1 MVDFRY
7 HLVSLVSVFM
17 ALAVGI
23 VLGAGPLKAPI
34 GDSLQ
39 SQVDSLRTDRDK
51 LRQEGEAKDAHLK
64 DDSDFIIAAAPR
76 LLKGSLKGK
85 TIALVRTQ
93 GVDSKLVDALENRLG
108 EAGAKVVQAMTL
120 TDKTL
125 DEQAATDLTEQ
136 LHTIDS
142 TLPDDA
148 AQAVPLAM
156 AKAVGFGSGSAKS
169 LDAEKAAGLQ
179 KALGDSGIIRAG
191 DTVKANGALVV
202 LPQQDATGPDGD
214 SAALDMGDGADL
226 SVDVAGLLP
235 SAAAAPERG
244 DQDGQLATLRSRAQ
258 QLTTVD
264 SLEQATGPV
273 IATLAL
279 ADLLGGGRAGA
290 YGFGAQASRLAPGFS
305 R

>member
-51 LRQEGEAKDAHLK
+51 LRQDGEVKDTHLK
-64 DDSDFIIAAAPR
+64 DDSDFIIASAPR
-76 LLKGSLKGK
+76 LLKGTLKGK

-125 DEQAATDLTEQ
+125 DEQAATDLTGQ
-136 LHTIDS
+136 LHTLDS
-142 TLPDDA
+142 SLPDDA
-148 AQAVPLAM
+148 AQAVPQAM
-156 AKAVGFGSGSAKS
+156 ARAVGFGSGSAKS
-169 LDAEKAAGLQ
+169 VDANKAAELQ
-179 KALGDSGIIRAG
+179 KALGNAGLIRAG
-191 DTVKANGALVV
+191 DTAKANGVLVV
-202 LPQQDATGPDGD
+202 LPQQDTAGSEES
-214 SAALDMGDGADL
+214 SAALDVGDGADL
-226 SVDVAGLLP
+226 SVDVASLLP
-235 SAAAAPERG
+235 SVAAAPERG
-244 DQDGQLATLRSRAQ
+244 DQDGQLATLRSKEQR
-258 QLTTVD
+258 LTTVD
-264 SLEQATGPV
+264 SLGQATGPV
-273 IATLAL
+273 IVSLAL
-279 ADLLGGGRAGA
+279 ADVLGGGRAGA
-290 YGFGAQASRLAPGFS
+290 YGFGTQASRLAPGFG